1 MSNYITII
9 DDDVELTD
17 LINEFL
23 LSHNYHINVLNIL

>member
-17 LINEFL
+17 LIGNFRFL
-23 LSHNYHINVLNIL
+23 LHLEPL

>member
-17 LINEFL
+17 LIKLCIGQRTIIKHE
-23 LSHNYHINVLNIL
+23 SWR